1 MPASC
6 EICYDAERAY
16 TTFLSFFEQLY
27 KNTKGSDTYRA
38 LSSLQALAV
47 RTSNRWLRELT
58 FSPPLRPL
66 TQGGDGGR
74 GWGTSWRRRGDPQI
88 QTRDSPPI
96 IYFIIHDKYFDNLIQ
111 LNYKIQHASLHHL
124 NYFRPTRLFRFKLH
138 KPTIEY
144 LILYGFNACLTL
156 DIPLLFHAC
165 SLCSYIDGYYF
176 PITSQYM
183 SHAAPTCLVRNP

>member
-1 MPASC
+1 MSSASC

-74 GWGTSWRRRGDPQI
+74 GWGTSWRRRGVP
-88 QTRDSPPI
+88 DSGLST
-96 IYFIIHDKYFDNLIQ
+96 YHKRYYMTNFDNLVQ
-111 LNYKIQHASLHHL
+111 MNYKNSARIASL
-124 NYFRPTRLFRFKLH
+124 FK
-138 KPTIEY
+138 
-144 LILYGFNACLTL
+144 ILSAYSFV
-156 DIPLLFHAC
+156 
-165 SLCSYIDGYYF
+165 S
-176 PITSQYM
+176 
-183 SHAAPTCLVRNP
+183 V